1 MKKTILALFAVASL
15 AFGYQ
20 YSGKSLTVTASE
32 EQWSYHFKNMAQIKE
47 IVNQSNLPH
56 QQVVFVITSLDS
68 LQNLA
73 YPQLLKQLTD
83 SIKAKK

>member
-1 MKKTILALFAVASL
+1 MKKTIIALFVVASL

-47 IVNQSNLPH
+47 RVNQSNLPH

-68 LQNLA
+68 LQNLD

>member
-1 MKKTILALFAVASL
+1 MKKTIIALFVVASL

-56 QQVVFVITSLDS
+56 QQVVFVINSLDS